1 MTKARKVPRG
11 LKKTVRRTTRKTARR
26 HPLVVGKRVAL
37 REKKAKAAPPAP
49 PRKSAVRKDSGP
61 LREPCGRAKALNAGR
76 C

>member
-1 MTKARKVPRG
+1 MTKARKATRR
-11 LKKTVRRTTRKTARR
+11 LKKAVRWTARKTAKR

-49 PRKSAVRKDSGP
+49 PRKSTVRKDSGP
-61 LREPCGRAKALNAGR
+61 LREPYGRAKALNAGR